1 MAPGRDPGR
10 MRRVVVIMPS
20 AFTLGN
26 LLFGFW
32 AIVSA
37 YNGNYIWAGWCI
49 VFAAVLDMFDGRI
62 ARLYNSGS
70 KFGAELDSLVDL
82 VSFGIAP
89 ALLVY
94 FHEFS
99 TAGRFAWLICYFYVV
114 AAALRLA
121 RYNVAAGDGS
131 SRPSAW
137 FTGLPSPA
145 AGVTLSVYYAFSQ
158 TDWYTA
164 SQRLMNLQHQGV
176 AMLMMLLAVLMV
188 SGVKYPRWPAVG
200 FRTRGQLLGLATYLV
215 ILAGGLFVPE
225 YFLFPLGLTYMAFG
239 LARTLILA
247 LADRPESIEPPDDN
261 YPIHP
266 ASDSEE
272 QSA

>member
-1 MAPGRDPGR
+1 MSPGRDPGR
-10 MRRVVVIMPS
+10 MRKVVVIMPS
-20 AFTLGN
+20 TFTLGN
-26 LLFGFW
+26 LFFGFW

-49 VFAAVLDMFDGRI
+49 VFAAILDMFDGRI

-70 KFGAELDSLVDL
+70 RFGAELDSLVDL
-82 VSFGIAP
+82 ISFGIAP

-99 TAGRFAWLICYFYVV
+99 SGGRFAWLICYFYVV

-121 RYNVAAGDGS
+121 RFNVMAAEGGKPAGS
-131 SRPSAW
+131 W

-158 TDWYTA
+158 TPWYTA
-164 SQRLMNLQHQGV
+164 SLGWVDLQHQGV
-176 AMLMMLLAVLMV
+176 AMLMLLLAVLMV

-200 FRTRGQLLGLATYLV
+200 FRTRGQILGLATYLV
-215 ILAGGLFVPE
+215 ILMGGLLVPE
-225 YFLFPLGLTYMAFG
+225 YFLFPLGLAYMAFG
-239 LARTLILA
+239 LVRTLILA
-247 LADRPESIEPPDDN
+247 LADRPENIEPDDN
-261 YPIHP
+261 YPI
-266 ASDSEE
+266 ASASESEE